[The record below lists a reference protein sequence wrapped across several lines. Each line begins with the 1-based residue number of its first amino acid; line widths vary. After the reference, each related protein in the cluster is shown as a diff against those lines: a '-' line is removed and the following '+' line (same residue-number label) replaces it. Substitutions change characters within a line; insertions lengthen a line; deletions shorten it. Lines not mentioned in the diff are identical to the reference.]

1 MSAIIIHVTDNTE
14 EKRKKKQKLA
24 TRVEPEPSPQREEE
38 EPTSADSKLSL
49 LTRLVEMMSGELRDM
64 KRDNEKLRAKVK
76 RLKLSHQD
84 TKRQVENLLA
94 ADRRRTQL
102 EEAEAKRRRDS
113 ANNNNNNNHSES
125 NSTTDQQLQQYQQQV
140 LQRFSASAPVTAL
153 APWQRLM
160 EVPALGAEQRHSS
173 GSYTGASSPSSPPLS
188 TSTSANVLISSFSY
202 ELSVLHGGLS
212 PVITEARQLMPFL
225 SPYNIPC
232 PFAVPDF
239 RFVHTC
245 VVCVLCA
252 VGNTGLLL
260 VCVCVCIEI
269 DWTHTHTH

>member
-1 MSAIIIHVTDNTE
+1 MSAVLNVIDHTE
-14 EKRKKKQKLA
+14 QKRKKKPKLA

-113 ANNNNNNNHSES
+113 ANNNHC
-125 NSTTDQQLQQYQQQV
+125 NSVTDQQLQQYQQQV

-160 EVPALGAEQRHSS
+160 EVPALGAEQRHSP

-188 TSTSANVLISSFSY
+188 TSTSANALISSFSY

-212 PVITEARQLMPFL
+212 PVIMEARQLMPFL

-239 RFVHTC
+239 RFVHFR
-245 VVCVLCA
+245 LRCA
-252 VGNTGLLL
+252 CACACRGC
-260 VCVCVCIEI
+260 VCVCVCRGFV
-269 DWTHTHTH
+269 